1 MDVLIVLL
9 IRIRMDP
16 LFPGS
21 GIIVPD
27 PGPAQMKEQINKN
40 LISNFRPVNSGLCV
54 QYCSWEILL
63 FDWI

>member
-27 PGPAQMKEQINKN
+27 PGPAQMIEQINKN

-54 QYCSWEILL
+54 Q
-63 FDWI
+63 